1 MKERG
6 GFVKDGAST
15 AQSAHG
21 RYRIQ
26 TVAELTGVPASTL
39 RAWEQRYG
47 FPAPERT
54 ASAYRLYSEGDVA
67 RIARVRALC
76 DGGMAAAE
84 AVAAVLAEAG
94 TSPSPLI
101 ATSSITAS
109 SIAPSSIAP
118 SSSPTSVDL
127 LELDA
132 RLRSALLLAPPR
144 IAWAQTLAPAW
155 ATIRDAW
162 QTGAIDRAEHRI
174 AAEILGHAARD
185 LLRIAQPA
193 AANGFA
199 LVGGFADDDDLVPAC
214 GIALAL
220 QSAGLR
226 VLSLGPR
233 TSVGVLADAIARFD
247 PRIVVL
253 AVDEATARARE
264 LLDDYARAS
273 AGKRVVL
280 CGPGAAA
287 LAPIAARH
295 GVLVGDDDE
304 VAARALA
311 AR

>member
-1 MKERG
+1 MVEKERG
-6 GFVKDGAST
+6 GFVKDGTST
-15 AQSAHG
+15 TQSAHG

-54 ASAYRLYSEGDVA
+54 ASAYRLYSDGDVA

-84 AVAAVLAEAG
+84 AVAAVQAEAG
-94 TSPSPLI
+94 SPRTPI
-101 ATSSITAS
+101 VPS

-118 SSSPTSVDL
+118 SSIAPSSIDL

-132 RLRSALLLAPPR
+132 RLRGALLLAPPR

-155 ATIRDAW
+155 TKVRDAW
-162 QTGAIDRAEHRI
+162 QSGAIDRAEHRI

-193 AANGFA
+193 APVGIA

-247 PRIVVL
+247 PRVVVL
-253 AVDEATARARE
+253 VVEEATARARE

-280 CGPGAAA
+280 CGPGAPA
-287 LAPIAARH
+287 LAAIAARH

-311 AR
+311 GR